1 MVNSHIAMGNQAGKS
16 KADADLDSSGGDEKL
31 TKRDVTKKYVFGSIG
46 GGTGR
51 SNASASGA
59 TQPVDFGG
67 QHHTAAGGGD
77 NVARTT
83 SPGTSAMPVPS
94 PKNGPIGVPMAAGRE
109 VPYKRTKG
117 TIEWDSEEE
126 EEVEDAKAE
135 SMGGD
140 SKKKVSIED
149 FEPLKV
155 IGNGCFGKVMMVKFR
170 KTDKIYAMK
179 AIRKAHVV
187 KNNKVRH
194 TLAERNIMQ
203 KITHPF
209 VMKLH
214 YAFQNNGKLY
224 MIMDYLNGGDIFYH
238 LSISVSHSLVSRG
251 ISLLKLL
258 NIFLPPFHLGK
269 PCKI

>member
-1 MVNSHIAMGNQAGKS
+1 MGNQAGKS
-16 KADADLDSSGGDEKL
+16 KGDPDLDSSGGEEKL
-31 TKRDVTKKYVFGSIG
+31 SKREVTKKYVFGGIG
-46 GGTGR
+46 GGQGR
-51 SNASASGA
+51 ASNSPGGA

-67 QHHTAAGGGD
+67 QHHAAGSSETIS
-77 NVARTT
+77 RTA

-94 PKNGPIGVPMAAGRE
+94 PKNLPIGVPMAAGRE

-126 EEVEDAKAE
+126 EEEGHAE
-135 SMGGD
+135 SKGGN
-140 SKKKVSIED
+140 SRKKVSLED

-155 IGNGCFGKVMMVKFR
+155 IGNGCFGKVMMVKFK

-179 AIRKAHVV
+179 SIRKAHVV

-238 LSISVSHSLVSRG
+238 LSISVTRYYGRLREITG
-251 ISLLKLL
+251 D
-258 NIFLPPFHLGK
+258 
-269 PCKI
+269 